1 MSESVSGVVVG
12 GIGGE
17 VGRRDDKRTC
27 KNWGEVINIFITLT
41 VLLVYGICI
50 FVHIKTYQTVPF
62 YFFAMPLACGILV
75 PHLGIGPGLWQ

>member
-1 MSESVSGVVVG
+1 MG
-12 GIGGE
+12 GMGGE

-62 YFFAMPLACGILV
+62 YFFCHAA
-75 PHLGIGPGLWQ
+75 GLWDISSPSGDWTWALAMKELSPNH